1 MKRLCSVILTL
12 VLLISLCS
20 CSSRTI
26 DDEAS
31 PKTALEAA
39 LTAIGM
45 KDRGTVYLSETDDE
59 FEMLDDDLL
68 SGKYGELLE
77 APTLSM
83 MKSYAVFFAF
93 DSYGVEIGVFRMN
106 TVEDAAAMKTFIENR
121 KARLLANAVNYPDL
135 DTKHAESMTLK
146 TDGCWVYY
154 IMSDSG
160 EIAVKE
166 MEKILYSAN

>member
-1 MKRLCSVILTL
+1 MKRFCTALLTFAL
-12 VLLISLCS
+12 IISLCA
-20 CSSRTI
+20 CGGRTL
-26 DDEAS
+26 DDNAS
-31 PKTALEAA
+31 PKAVLEAA

-83 MKSYAVFFAF
+83 MRSYAVFYAF

-106 TVEDAAAMKTFIENR
+106 TAEDAAAMKTFIENR

-135 DTKHAESMTLK
+135 DTKHVESMTLK

-160 EIAVKE
+160 EIAVTE
-166 MEKILYSAN
+166 MEKILYAE